1 VVSRALRQGQ
11 GTSVADGFDPG
22 EMAIGWRTKTEGEW
36 DVPAADV
43 VELIK
48 NDHREVERLFD
59 LLQKQPVTRSLNF
72 PVLCALL
79 IAHSRAEESEVY
91 PVAKSEAG
99 ETDEVAHSQGEHAE
113 AEHMLEQMTAMDP
126 ESAEF
131 GAALE
136 ELIKSVNHHV
146 EEEES
151 RVLPGMQQRL
161 SEDRRAELAEA
172 FVTAPDRASRGPAG
186 SSVARRPGASG
197 AQRRAQRYK
206 RQLEER
212 AQGRSLG
219 ACATEW

>member
-1 VVSRALRQGQ
+1 
-11 GTSVADGFDPG
+11 
-22 EMAIGWRTKTEGEW
+22 M
-36 DVPAADV
+36 PAADV

-48 NDHREVERLFD
+48 SDHREVERLFD
-59 LLQKQPVTRSLNF
+59 LLQKQPATRSLNC

-79 IAHSRAEESEVY
+79 IAHSRAEESQVY

-172 FVTAPDRASRGPAG
+172 FVAARTEHLGDRPGQASREDLEQAARNAG
-186 SSVARRPGASG
+186 LSGISASSKKELKEDLLEHAQQSG
-197 AQRRAQRYK
+197 
-206 RQLEER
+206 E
-212 AQGRSLG
+212 
-219 ACATEW
+219 